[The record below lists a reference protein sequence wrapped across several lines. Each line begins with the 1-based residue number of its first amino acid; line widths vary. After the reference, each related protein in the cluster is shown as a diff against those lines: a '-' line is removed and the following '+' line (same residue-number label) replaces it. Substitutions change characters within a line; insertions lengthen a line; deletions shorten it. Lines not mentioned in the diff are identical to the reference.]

1 MMEKMGKG
9 MAQEL
14 TKDPIHCMLPL
25 VHAFSKDAGH
35 FMFFVVTVF
44 GLKND
49 RLTNN
54 TFVLA

>member
-1 MMEKMGKG
+1 MLEKMGKG

-14 TKDPIHCMLPL
+14 TEDPIHCMLPF
-25 VHAFSKDAGH
+25 VHAFSNDAGH
-35 FMFFVVTVF
+35 LMFFDVS

-49 RLTNN
+49 RLVND